1 MRWRPIYQ
9 ALNAAR
15 RPSRSENKRLRWEYQ
30 CSVCK
35 VYYPRKSVEVD
46 HNPPVGSLRCA
57 EDLPGFVTRLFTE
70 ADGLR
75 VVCEQC
81 HASITAAQ
89 RQERT

>member
-30 CSVCK
+30 CAVCK
-35 VYYPRKSVEVD
+35 EYYARKQVEVD

-57 EDLPGFVTRLFTE
+57 EDLPGFVSRLFCE

-75 VVCEQC
+75 ILCETC
-81 HASITAAQ
+81 HAATTAAQ
-89 RQERT
+89 RSKT